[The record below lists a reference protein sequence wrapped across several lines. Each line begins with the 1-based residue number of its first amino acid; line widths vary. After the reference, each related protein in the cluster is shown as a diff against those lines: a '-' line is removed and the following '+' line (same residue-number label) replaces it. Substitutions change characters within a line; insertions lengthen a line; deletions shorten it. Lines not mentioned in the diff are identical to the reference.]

1 MIPLLPGCDWGV
13 VRGMNDVGQVIGEGS
28 KPVSPRAYLW
38 QNGTTTLLS
47 SLITPAYTGLL
58 SNCLDINEKGE
69 IVAKDIQQMYLLR
82 PIGVVPADVDINCR
96 VDVNDL
102 NFLFRCWGPV
112 TTTTPERADV
122 NGDGW
127 VDAADLAEVLGAWT
141 P

>member
-1 MIPLLPGCDWGV
+1 MSCASGRKLASPFS
-13 VRGMNDVGQVIGEGS
+13 GE
-28 KPVSPRAYLW
+28 
-38 QNGTTTLLS
+38 
-47 SLITPAYTGLL
+47 LI
-58 SNCLDINEKGE
+58 NVFDINEKGE
-69 IVAKDIQQMYLLR
+69 IAAKNNQQMYLLR

-102 NFLFRCWGPV
+102 NYVLRCWGPAGP
-112 TTTTPERADV
+112 TTAERADV